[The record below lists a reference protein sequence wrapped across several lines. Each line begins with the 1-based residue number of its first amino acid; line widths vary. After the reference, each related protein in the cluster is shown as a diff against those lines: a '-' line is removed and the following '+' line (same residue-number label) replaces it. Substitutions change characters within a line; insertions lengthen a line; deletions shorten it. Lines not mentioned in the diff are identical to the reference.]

1 MYFHIKNREAAGVKS
16 DPRPGVG
23 AYSRDNP
30 SYRRAF
36 DEMTEK
42 ISGMRPRDM
51 AMMRRLELKKMRFQ
65 GKKPELVAKAAAI
78 RMAIT
83 EEVNR

>member
-1 MYFHIKNREAAGVKS
+1 MEFIIRGRKVVTVKP

-30 SYRRAF
+30 AYRRAY
-36 DEMTEK
+36 EEALEQAA
-42 ISGMRPRDM
+42 GMRPRDM
-51 AMMRRLELKKMRFQ
+51 AMARRLEMKKMRFQ
-65 GKKPELVAKAAAI
+65 GKKPELIARAAAL